1 MKLLYLA
8 PLLVMANGK
17 DFAKALQNL
26 GEAPEHKLRTILDL
40 VTHAISLEEMVD
52 LRPTQKPTGSS

>member
-1 MKLLYLA
+1 MTLLCLA
-8 PLLVMANGK
+8 PLLVMASEK

-26 GEAPEHKLRTILDL
+26 GEAPEHKLKTILDL

-52 LRPTQKPTGSS
+52 LSPKQKPTGSS